1 MLTLSLGRSNFHSA
15 CPWLCLLTPF
25 GTLRSHG
32 WYGQGRCPLENYNFR
47 EAMYLWCTSI
57 AGNWSRVRSDEAQTR
72 RMLRAAGKNER
83 KRVHK
88 RGEAATVQASTP
100 HRSADDR
107 FQ

>member
-1 MLTLSLGRSNFHSA
+1 MGGTGRVGAH
-15 CPWLCLLTPF
+15 LKIT
-25 GTLRSHG
+25 
-32 WYGQGRCPLENYNFR
+32 NFR

-57 AGNWSRVRSDEAQTR
+57 AGNWSRVRSDVAQTR
-72 RMLRAAGKNER
+72 RMLLAAGKNER

-100 HRSADDR
+100 HRCADDR